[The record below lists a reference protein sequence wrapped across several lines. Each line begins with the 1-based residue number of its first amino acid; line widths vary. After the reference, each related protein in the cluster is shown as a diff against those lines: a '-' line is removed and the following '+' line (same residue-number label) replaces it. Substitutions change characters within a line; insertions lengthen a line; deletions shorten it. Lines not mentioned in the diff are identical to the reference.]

1 MVLDSDKI
9 RASKVLASARALGLN
24 VHDVDLHRALQS
36 HNAPH
41 DQVFDKNI
49 NSSARLFMRNVAKHK
64 ATPKV
69 VKATPHSVSNSP
81 VAPRVRTCV
90 LLVDS
95 DRLRRDDLTAAMSSR
110 FKVVVA
116 SSLKDA
122 LQVLQM
128 LKVHVVLA
136 RLRYQKDSAIDLI
149 HACREK
155 HMTVPVAL
163 YTSCVVGY
171 EAMLAECVD
180 AGACGFFEDTL
191 PPEILCFRLLDMT
204 KSFHATDAEW
214 RDFKPPPSSSTVLQH
229 HRVSTSHPAARHHKV
244 SARSLLS
251 PGGFRRSSKM
261 PSNVENGDM
270 AARSPTTNTSDVTM
284 TTLDMQIQ
292 DRQTFLAKQEH
303 IQKVMTIQHSVLG
316 LNDSRHHIRSSKPNL
331 SVRKEPRLLNPDLV
345 RREVPEPSHDQ
356 IVQCMYTHP
365 HVVATLVQHH
375 DYDVRTRPPR
385 DPVPQEP
392 LLTHCLIVDP
402 STLCDSKAVL
412 KRINRGY
419 LALEAGHFDR
429 AIRWCTLSLKM
440 EPNHLPK
447 WCLLIRGSVHDL
459 LGAYEAA
466 VNDFESAISIDP
478 TFHQAH
484 FNKSVS
490 LLKLGKDDAALDA
503 VVAAQAHVVGKAA
516 RSRPVP
522 PEYVRNH
529 ALILRRMGR
538 YDDARV
544 VYATL
549 DVSTGGST
557 AATCSIPSNPP
568 IETPILGASTGPVC
582 LDETVVEKEQ
592 SLEEHMLGKAGLPG
606 SVFDALFCQS
616 KDDKAA
622 CRAAPQTRTPAML
635 DLLQSRLYQYDY
647 FAHCPEPV
655 LRNVCQAL
663 HHVVVRSGDTFYLGH
678 DNPHAFYVCMSGT
691 LSVHANLT
699 LAGQDVDT
707 MASSSTHR
715 LRPGDVFGC
724 VGVSISSL
732 MMYLADERTEIM
744 YLTPSAFKDTLEAHW
759 LMEQHA
765 RFNVLRRSPAFQV
778 LSDSE
783 LGHVVSHSNLVRF
796 HKGDVVVAQNE
807 FPKRLYVLYKGICRV
822 EQSFSL
828 PADDCDNNPSRRPS
842 VAQTS
847 PASTGMLPSTPVKPY
862 HRYLEIPNWPLGF
875 RTHQKAHSTNA
886 LLTGHLSPI
895 NPSLGNRPGSPCQAQ
910 VPITALSSPPPPL
923 PTITHDIYPPALFG
937 ESAYKTVPEK
947 AKCSI
952 VASTLVEVL
961 AVDMHQLKSLNV
973 AKELFA
979 AVVANAPIYVDEAK
993 ASKMQASHAQ
1003 WAAKRGKEALQVN
1016 KTRWPVNKARLRYIP
1031 NGGSIVVPDGNIVS
1045 AHHTFK

>member
-1 MVLDSDKI
+1 MVLDSDKV

-64 ATPKV
+64 ATPKL
-69 VKATPHSVSNSP
+69 VKATPHSVSSSP

-136 RLRYQKDSAIDLI
+136 RLRFQKDSAIDLI

-204 KSFHATDAEW
+204 KSFQATDA
-214 RDFKPPPSSSTVLQH
+214 PPPSSSTDLQH

-331 SVRKEPRLLNPDLV
+331 SVRKEPRLVNPDLV
-345 RREVPEPSHDQ
+345 RREVPAPSHDQ

-375 DYDVRTRPPR
+375 DYDVRTRPPL
-385 DPVPQEP
+385 DPVPQP

-557 AATCSIPSNPP
+557 AATCSIPSNLP
-568 IETPILGASTGPVC
+568 IETPILGASTGPVS
-582 LDETVVEKEQ
+582 LGETVVEKEQ
-592 SLEEHMLGKAGLPG
+592 SLEEQMLGKAGLPG

-622 CRAAPQTRTPAML
+622 CRAAPQTRPPAML

-715 LRPGDVFGC
+715 LRPGDVFGTRNA
-724 VGVSISSL
+724 SDAISSL

-759 LMEQHA
+759 LVEQHA

-828 PADDCDNNPSRRPS
+828 PADGCDNNPSRRPS

-886 LLTGHLSPI
+886 LLTGHRSPI
-895 NPSLGNRPGSPCQAQ
+895 NPSLGNRPGSPCQVQ
-910 VPITALSSPPPPL
+910 VPIMAFSSPPPPL

-1016 KTRWPVNKARLRYIP
+1016 KTRWPARLRYIP